1 MVDAFVCLQYF
12 HLQQGDGGGSLT
24 RATIGFFDTS
34 GEQYLAQI
42 THITDV
48 SFVRSDKR
56 RQVTKRRANIKTNC
70 GVVDV

>member
-24 RATIGFFDTS
+24 RGTIGFFDTS

-48 SFVRSDKR
+48 SCTF
-56 RQVTKRRANIKTNC
+56 RQTKAGNKKK
-70 GVVDV
+70 GKYQD